1 MVLKLHLLVLPA
13 KREKNGRKKVVFPYP
28 PYFESYALFRRE
40 RANTTFV
47 QKKQLQ
53 LLMWLRLL
61 LLQLLHFN

>member
-28 PYFESYALFRRE
+28 PYFESYALFRTE

-47 QKKQLQ
+47 QKQLQ
-53 LLMWLRLL
+53 LLMLLRLL